1 MQLVERSISEVS
13 FSSAQSLSRPGLTER
28 VATLLLLF
36 ILGFGVPTTW
46 FRAFGEFGAVSDS
59 DPVTQFSFVAL
70 FGFCLSRMLGNEG
83 VMVRALQRAPWVV
96 AFVLL
101 AALSVFWTSDIS
113 LTLVNS
119 IALLLTTAF
128 AAYLF
133 ARYELREIMLMI
145 GIACAVG
152 ALANLIWVLGFP
164 QYSETNLGWSG
175 VLTDKNTFG
184 RLTVFG
190 VTQILLAYGVDR
202 RHRLLW
208 FGSAGILVFLLIG
221 SASATSLVSG
231 ICLAVA
237 VLVFRLF
244 RAKKTLFGVVI
255 ISYIVGVAS
264 IALVLFVEIDFIT
277 GLFGKEATLTGR
289 TELWALLPPYIM
301 ERPFL
306 GYGYTG
312 FWTGWFGPNHDVWID
327 FGTDLPHAHNGALQV
342 ALDLG
347 VIGLFLLLM
356 AYVRGVTY
364 ATRFIQSTPGAT
376 GLWPLTT
383 FTACLLLSVSE
394 AGVQGRNL
402 LWVAFVVAS
411 LTVSGH
417 TRDARDKKIARRRER
432 AAELAAQ
439 R

>member
-1 MQLVERSISEVS
+1 MTTIGRPVEVAVFDAS
-13 FSSAQSLSRPGLTER
+13 QSLSRPGLTER
-28 VATLLLLF
+28 GATLMLLF

-59 DPVTQFSFVAL
+59 DPITQVTFVAL
-70 FGFCLSRMLGNEG
+70 FGYCLFRMLGNEV

-96 AFVLL
+96 AFVSL
-101 AALSVFWTSDIS
+101 AGLSVIWTSEVA
-113 LTLVNS
+113 LTFVNAVALV
-119 IALLLTTAF
+119 LTTLF

-133 ARYELREIMLMI
+133 ARYDLPEIMLMI
-145 GIACAVG
+145 GFACAVG
-152 ALANLIWVLGFP
+152 AFANLVWVLAFP
-164 QYSETNLGWSG
+164 QFSNTNLGWSG

-202 RHRLLW
+202 RRRLFW
-208 FGSAGILVFLLIG
+208 FGSSGTLVFLLVG

-237 VLVFRLF
+237 VVVFRLF
-244 RAKKTLFGVVI
+244 RARKTLFGVVI
-255 ISYIVGVAS
+255 LAYVIGVSS
-264 IALVLFVEIDFIT
+264 IAFVLLVEIDFVT

-289 TELWALLPPYIM
+289 TQLWALLPPYIFD
-301 ERPFL
+301 RPFL

-327 FGTDLPHAHNGALQV
+327 FGKDLPHAHNGALQV

-347 VIGLFLLLM
+347 LVGLGFLTM
-356 AYVRGVTY
+356 AYVRGVAF
-364 ATRFIQSTPGAT
+364 ATRFIQSTPGAA

-383 FTACLLLSVSE
+383 FTACILLSVSE
-394 AGVQGRNL
+394 SGVQGRNL
-402 LWVAFVVAS
+402 LWVSFVVAA

-417 TRDARDKKIARRRER
+417 TKDARDRKLAAARAR
-432 AAELAAQ
+432 AAALAAQ
-439 R
+439 S